1 MTKTETK
8 YLDVLNEVYE
18 LSADRW
24 VQTKLLYHI
33 FREYQCDT
41 SVLRVMQKQKIVTG
55 RNPSSRGFSEYKWN
69 SIKPNLLMT
78 KKIIDL
84 RRKQEL
90 KKRRK
95 KKEMEKLS
103 HPEQDLSQ
111 MWQELKADKVP
122 KTKEREAPNKSDK
135 ETLKSTKKVS
145 ILWGLYSYEK
155 SL

>member
-1 MTKTETK
+1 
-8 YLDVLNEVYE
+8 
-18 LSADRW
+18 
-24 VQTKLLYHI
+24 
-33 FREYQCDT
+33 
-41 SVLRVMQKQKIVTG
+41 
-55 RNPSSRGFSEYKWN
+55 
-69 SIKPNLLMT
+69 MT